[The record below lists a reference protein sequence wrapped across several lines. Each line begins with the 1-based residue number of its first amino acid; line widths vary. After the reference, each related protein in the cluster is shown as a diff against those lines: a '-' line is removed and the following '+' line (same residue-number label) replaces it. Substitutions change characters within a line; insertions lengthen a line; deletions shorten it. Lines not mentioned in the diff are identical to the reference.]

1 MKINVKK
8 LNKKQQ
14 KELEKKLIANIEND
28 IIIDLDLVEKME
40 NLKKFYRITQQI
52 EKMEKMQIEIDKTI
66 DIINMEV

>member
-14 KELEKKLIANIEND
+14 KELEKNLIQKIENNY
-28 IIIDLDLVEKME
+28 IIDRELISSLE

-52 EKMEKMQIEIDKTI
+52 EKMEKVENEIEKTI
-66 DIINMEV
+66 DIINE

>member
-14 KELEKKLIANIEND
+14 KELEKKLIENIEND